1 MFQTSVTS
9 GLAFISGVGM
19 YDWSLCA
26 RKFLL
31 SDFVVTNIAG
41 SGTKIH
47 HDTLLKPF
55 RKGWQWSVWP
65 VKSRQMSIKVAQNFA
80 QKLNVLTPL
89 RKLPKNMGDLDKLIV
104 APGFEKLPKVQKIA
118 QSDHSDNDATLRFI
132 HMICFSSMR
141 LRQTV
146 VVQKIRK
153 FSHLCRN
160 TTVCGSHKR
169 KTKLVRMSL

>member
-1 MFQTSVTS
+1 
-9 GLAFISGVGM
+9 
-19 YDWSLCA
+19 
-26 RKFLL
+26 
-31 SDFVVTNIAG
+31 
-41 SGTKIH
+41 
-47 HDTLLKPF
+47 
-55 RKGWQWSVWP
+55 
-65 VKSRQMSIKVAQNFA
+65 MSIKVAQNFA

-89 RKLPKNMGDLDKLIV
+89 RKLPYNMGDLDKLIV
-104 APGFEKLPKVQKIA
+104 APGFEKLPKVQT
-118 QSDHSDNDATLRFI
+118 DHSDNDATLRLI
-132 HMICFSSMR
+132 HMICFLSMR